1 MNSNLLYKELRL
13 AAHPNLFIFALMGPL
28 VLIPGYPYMMV
39 FLFSLIGN
47 FVNLMYTRETNDIYY
62 TTLLPLKR
70 SEVVLGKWL
79 VLLVSQLVTILFSIP
94 FAFLRLRLFSQ
105 PNPVGIEANV
115 AFYGFG
121 LMIFACFNFIFLT
134 SYFQTVYKVGTS
146 FLKGLFFATVLA
158 VIVEVSVHF
167 PMLTWLDTVTFADQL
182 KQLPILA
189 AGVLIYVVA
198 MWGAYK
204 VSAKRFRQVNL

>member
-1 MNSNLLYKELRL
+1 MISNLLYKETRL
-13 AAHPNLFIFALMGPL
+13 AAHPNLIVFTLMGPL
-28 VLIPGYPYMMV
+28 LLIPGYPYTMI

-62 TTLLPLKR
+62 SSLLPLKK

-79 VLLVSQLVTILFSIP
+79 VLLVSQMLTILISIP
-94 FAFLRLRLFSQ
+94 FAFLRLQLVSQ

-134 SYFQTVYKVGTS
+134 SYFKTVYKVGTS
-146 FLKGLFFATVLA
+146 FLKGLFPATFLA
-158 VIVEVSVHF
+158 IIVECLVHF
-167 PMLTWLDTVTFADQL
+167 PGLIWLDSVTFKSQMH
-182 KQLPILA
+182 QLPILVI
-189 AGVLIYVVA
+189 GILIYAVA
-198 MWGAYK
+198 MWATYK
-204 VSAKRFRQVNL
+204 ISVRRFSQVNL

>member
-1 MNSNLLYKELRL
+1 MISNLLYKETRL
-13 AAHPNLFIFALMGPL
+13 AAHPNLIIFTLMGPL
-28 VLIPGYPYMMV
+28 LLIPAYPYTMI

-62 TTLLPLKR
+62 SSLLPLKK

-79 VLLVSQLVTILFSIP
+79 VLLVSQMLTILISIP
-94 FAFLRLRLFSQ
+94 FAFLRLQLVSQ

-134 SYFQTVYKVGTS
+134 SYFKTVYKVGTS
-146 FLKGLFFATVLA
+146 FLKGLFPATFLA
-158 VIVEVSVHF
+158 IIVECLVHF
-167 PMLTWLDTVTFADQL
+167 PGLTWLDSVTL
-182 KQLPILA
+182 KGQMQQLPIL
-189 AGVLIYVVA
+189 GIGILIYAVA
-198 MWGAYK
+198 MWATYK
-204 VSAKRFRQVNL
+204 ISVRRFSQVNL